1 MNIIKRI
8 IGITLTYFFLTGCI
22 LFAMQWKQNLYVFV
36 GALTIILT
44 LSIAYILSLIFVQKR
59 EIEDLKNE
67 RMNLHENFRTKDE
80 DKDKDKTKQNKT
92 KQ

>member
-22 LFAMQWKQNLYVFV
+22 LFAMQWKQSLYVFI

-44 LSIAYILSLIFVQKR
+44 LSIAYILSLLFIKKL
-59 EIEDLKNE
+59 EIENLK
-67 RMNLHENFRTKDE
+67 K
-80 DKDKDKTKQNKT
+80 KG
-92 KQ
+92 